1 MAMRDWLLFKQRIV
15 DASGIDGDALAILV
29 SLLLCLLAALA
40 MRRALSS
47 GLPWLAVVVLGLAD
61 GLAEGLADGYFSRSE
76 VGPIAGALL
85 LFLLLPTLL
94 LLLGKFAPDLLSAHQ
109 DRRILVPAVW
119 EKKAPVVDAV
129 FKEQAP
135 MPDSKGVAG

>member
-1 MAMRDWLLFKQRIV
+1 MRDWLLFKQGVV
-15 DASGIDGDALAILV
+15 DASGVDGDALAILV
-29 SLLLCLLAALA
+29 SFVLCLIAALA
-40 MRRALSS
+40 LRRSLSS

-76 VGPIAGALL
+76 IGPVAGALL

-94 LLLGKFAPDLLSAHQ
+94 LLLGRFAPELLSAHQ

-129 FKEQAP
+129 FKDAAP
-135 MPDSKGVAG
+135 VADPKGAAR